1 MVIVFFCIS
10 GALGTM
16 RRHPSITTKD
26 SQAKLNHSLDADC
39 RLFGKTIDWFPGAVV
54 VVANDWPLIYDLNT
68 LRKECASFGHRIVNS
83 VKLVGG
89 TKEDAILAFMASRSE
104 PYAVVASSDF
114 EFTEVTAE
122 KRVDVGLEVGFEC
135 DAAQRLR
142 AILESHGEEATRPLS
157 ADEVRR
163 ATVNNQMLRDMQSWV
178 TASQAAKFPAFLHR

>member
-1 MVIVFFCIS
+1 MVLVFFCIS
-10 GALGTM
+10 GVLGAIE
-16 RRHPSITTKD
+16 RHPSITTRD
-26 SQAKLNHSLDADC
+26 TEAEATHSLDTDS
-39 RLFGKTIDWFPGAVV
+39 RLFAETIDPFPGAVV

-68 LRKECASFGHRIVNS
+68 LRQECASFGHRIVNS

-89 TKEDAILAFMASRSE
+89 TKEDAILTFMASRSE

-122 KRVDVGLEVGFEC
+122 ERVDVGLEVGFEC
-135 DAAQRLR
+135 DAADRLR

-178 TASQAAKFPAFLHR
+178 TTSQAAKFPAFLQR